1 MSVGADDPLKLPIKR
16 APATVERLP
25 SLAPLLAHPDDVSAF
40 VAVSHLSRRNHMR
53 RVFLIVVLAGA
64 MASSPAWAQSSS
76 AQAQTSAQTQTTA
89 QTQTEERAARMATAT
104 YWGDTGLWFV
114 PTAEVVRPR
123 GWSLSAYRTEFDFR
137 QGLTDVSDFPI
148 TGAFGA
154 GSRVEVFGALRVVT
168 RIDRDTRPLFEPTT
182 SDDAGLTNERPF
194 VRDTWTGN
202 QLGDLYLGGKANLL
216 SEGVRQ
222 PLALAVRGT
231 VKLPTADEDEGA
243 GTGQYDYF
251 ADVVMSK
258 EVVRRVEVTGFTG
271 WAWRGDPDG
280 VSLSDGWRWGVGA
293 AFGARANL
301 RLTTEFFGEVSSDDD
316 VIAQPGVVT
325 GTDGSVSPVL
335 SDLHQ
340 GTTSVLG
347 LTWQHS
353 SGVSLGAA
361 GSYQSGL
368 DLPSG
373 EGSRGWGM
381 QFRIGFHRGVRIYVP
396 PAPPRFV
403 GGLAPPPEPAP
414 VPAPA
419 PPPPPPP
426 PANRLPTLTAQCD
439 PCRVQVGRTST
450 LRAISEDLDGD
461 NLAYRW
467 SPAGGTIA
475 DTRAITTTWT
485 AETKP
490 GTYPVTVTVDDGKGG
505 VASATV
511 NIEVFRAAI
520 VFDEVRFDLDRAELR
535 PEARTVLNQAAATLK
550 ENPDVRL
557 QIEGH
562 TSSEASEQYNLAL
575 GDRRA
580 QAVRDYLVS
589 QGVDSSRLETVSYG
603 KTRPKYDNSNEATR
617 PLNRRAA
624 LVVEGGN

>member
-1 MSVGADDPLKLPIKR
+1 
-16 APATVERLP
+16 
-25 SLAPLLAHPDDVSAF
+25 
-40 VAVSHLSRRNHMR
+40 MR
-53 RVFLIVVLAGA
+53 RVFLMVVLAGT

-76 AQAQTSAQTQTTA
+76 AQSQTSAQA
-89 QTQTEERAARMATAT
+89 QTDEKAERMATAT

-114 PTAEVVRPR
+114 PTAEVVRAK
-123 GWSLSAYRTEFDFR
+123 GWSISAYRTEFDFR
-137 QGLTDVSDFPI
+137 QGLTDVSDFPV
-148 TGAFGA
+148 TAAVGA
-154 GSRVEVFGALRVVT
+154 GSRTEIFGALRVVT
-168 RIDRDTRPLFEPTT
+168 RIDRDTRPLFQPSA
-182 SDDAGLTNERPF
+182 SDDAGLINDRPF
-194 VRDTWTGN
+194 VRETWTGN
-202 QLGDLYLGGKANLL
+202 KLGDLYLGAKANLL

-243 GTGQYDYF
+243 GSGEYDYF
-251 ADVVMSK
+251 ADVVLSK
-258 EVVRRVEVTGFTG
+258 EIVRRVEVSGFSG
-271 WAWRGDPDG
+271 FAWRGDPDG

-301 RLTTEFFGEVSSDDD
+301 RLTTEIFGELSSDDD

-325 GTDGSVSPVL
+325 GSDGSASPIL
-335 SDLHQ
+335 SQVHD
-340 GTTSVLG
+340 GTTSVVG

-414 VPAPA
+414 APPPPA
-419 PPPPPPP
+419 PPPPPP
-426 PANRLPTLTAQCD
+426 PANRLPTLSAQCD
-439 PCRVQVGRTST
+439 PCRVQVGRTSQI
-450 LRAISEDLDGD
+450 RAISEDPDGD
-461 NLAYRW
+461 ALSYRW

-475 DTRAITTTWT
+475 DTRAMATTWT
-485 AETKP
+485 AETTP
-490 GTYPVTVTVDDGKGG
+490 GTYPVTVTADDGKGG

-520 VFDEVRFDLDRAELR
+520 AFDEVRFDLDKSDLR
-535 PEARTVLNQAAATLK
+535 PEARTILDQAARTLK
-550 ENPDVRL
+550 ENPDVRV

-562 TSSEASEQYNLAL
+562 TSEEASERYNLAL

-580 QAVRDYLVS
+580 HAVRDYLVT
-589 QGVDSSRLETVSYG
+589 QGVDPARLDTVSYG
-603 KTRPKYDNSNEATR
+603 ETRPKYDNSQEDTR